1 MMQFSRVTVP
11 ICFLVLFLFS
21 CSEKLIDGYVDA
33 TSYFPGDSMVVFLNG
48 RAEEQDY
55 SLSLSD
61 ISGNQIEEYQI
72 KLFAQA
78 EIPADG
84 YATGFGYKPTTSIVV
99 PDLRSGIYL
108 LDGKI
113 PFVVKSKQRKE
124 IVVVYASNTIN
135 AYNEAGGKS
144 LYPIKDGTVK
154 ASNQVS
160 FQRPIGLPW
169 HSTHVMQW
177 FEGVEGIDVKFICD
191 RDLDD
196 YDSFGDCSL
205 LVICGHS
212 EYWSRKARVHF
223 DSFVDQGGNA
233 LVLSGNSMWWQV
245 RYNAGGDLIC
255 YKYFDNDTIS
265 NELERT
271 VMWRD
276 TSLHYSIIESIG
288 ADFEYGGYGLNDDKG
303 WDGYKIV
310 NAPDYIFG
318 GVDIEQGEIL
328 RLPSKECD
336 GAPLLFSSDSS
347 TVTLDNV
354 CGFYRYELIGY
365 DLISRKPHS
374 NMAWVIMQ
382 KDSTS
387 GTIINVGSTDW
398 CAKAG
403 VGGKDGDKIKKIT
416 LNMIDYLLGR

>member
-1 MMQFSRVTVP
+1 
-11 ICFLVLFLFS
+11 
-21 CSEKLIDGYVDA
+21 
-33 TSYFPGDSMVVFLNG
+33 MVVFLNG
-48 RAEEQDY
+48 ESEMLDFR
-55 SLSLSD
+55 LSLTD
-61 ISGNQIEEYQI
+61 ISGNQIEEHEI
-72 KLFAQA
+72 KLFPQA
-78 EIPADG
+78 EMPTDA
-84 YATGFGYKPTTSIVV
+84 YAVGFGYKPTTSIVV
-99 PDLRSGIYL
+99 PDLISGVYL
-108 LDGKI
+108 LNDKI

-169 HSTHVMQW
+169 HSTHVLEW
-177 FEGVEGIDVKFICD
+177 FQGIEEYDVKYICD
-191 RDLDD
+191 RDLDK

-205 LVICGHS
+205 LLVCGHS
-212 EYWSRKARVHF
+212 EYWSRKARVNF
-223 DSFVDQGGNA
+223 DAFVDQGGNA

-245 RYNAGGDLIC
+245 RYNEQGDLIC
-255 YKYFDNDTIS
+255 HKYFDADTTS
-265 NELERT
+265 NALERT
-271 VMWRD
+271 VMWSD
-276 TSLHYSIIESIG
+276 TSLHYSIVESIG
-288 ADFEYGGYGLNDDKG
+288 VDFEYGGYGLNADKG
-303 WDGYKIV
+303 WDGYKII
-310 NAPDYIFG
+310 NAPEYIFH
-318 GVDIEQGEIL
+318 GVDVDAGDIL
-328 RLPSKECD
+328 KVPSKECD
-336 GAPLLFSSDSS
+336 GAPLLFSADS
-347 TVTLDNV
+347 TVVTLDNG

>member
-1 MMQFSRVTVP
+1 MSK
-11 ICFLVLFLFS
+11 CFRFIGIGLLFCS
-21 CSEKLIDGYVDA
+21 CQSKFVDGYVDA

-48 RAEEQDY
+48 ESEMLDF

-61 ISGNQIEEYQI
+61 ISGNQIEEYEV
-72 KLFAQA
+72 KLFPQA
-78 EIPADG
+78 EIPTDA
-84 YATGFGYKPTTSIVV
+84 YAAGFGYKPTTSIVV
-99 PDLRSGIYL
+99 PDLISGVYL
-108 LDGKI
+108 LNDKI

-169 HSTHVMQW
+169 HSTHVLEW
-177 FEGVEGIDVKFICD
+177 FHGIEEYDVKYICD
-191 RDLDD
+191 RDLDE

-205 LVICGHS
+205 LLVCGHS
-212 EYWSRKARVHF
+212 EYWSRKARVNF
-223 DSFVDQGGNA
+223 DAFVDQGGNA

-245 RYNAGGDLIC
+245 RYNEQGDLIC
-255 YKYFDNDTIS
+255 HKYFDPDTTA
-265 NELERT
+265 NVLERT

-276 TSLHYSIIESIG
+276 TSLHYSIVESIG
-288 ADFEYGGYGLNDDKG
+288 VDFEYGGYGLNADKG

-310 NAPDYIFG
+310 NAPEYIFH
-318 GVDIEQGEIL
+318 GVDVDAGDIL
-328 RLPSKECD
+328 KVPSKECD
-336 GAPLLFSSDSS
+336 GAPLLFSADS
-347 TVTLDNV
+347 TVVTLDNV

-403 VGGKDGDKIKKIT
+403 VDGKDGGKIKKIT